1 MNTKGQLLLVS
12 GLLMSITLI
21 AVSSTITHSVNLG
34 AHQGE
39 RHDLTP
45 QISSI
50 ESNFPLAL
58 EHQIGQDDG
67 SIPLSE
73 SFVQISESFESLFAL
88 RGISLSFTLTSST
101 LDSGTYTFVYEYI
114 LSDDTITITLSKTT
128 VF

>member
-73 SFVQISESFESLFAL
+73 SFDQISESFESLFAL
-88 RGISLSFTLTSST
+88 RGLSLSFTLTSSS

>member
-21 AVSSTITHSVNLG
+21 AVSSTITHSVNMG

-50 ESNFPLAL
+50 ENNLPLAQ
-58 EHQIGQDDG
+58 ENQIGQDDG
-67 SIPLSE
+67 
-73 SFVQISESFESLFAL
+73 
-88 RGISLSFTLTSST
+88 
-101 LDSGTYTFVYEYI
+101 
-114 LSDDTITITLSKTT
+114 T
-128 VF
+128 VARIE